1 MISIAW
7 AQAAIPGKSGG
18 LLEMVM
24 PLAIM
29 FLVFYFLLIRPQQK
43 KSKEHTALLKNLKKG
58 DLVVTSGG
66 IHGTVYGLTDQVVT
80 LEIDSEV
87 KLKVDRVQ
95 VARINKGAS

>member
-43 KSKEHTALLKNLKKG
+43 KSKEHTALLKNLKK
-58 DLVVTSGG
+58 V
-66 IHGTVYGLTDQVVT
+66 
-80 LEIDSEV
+80 
-87 KLKVDRVQ
+87 
-95 VARINKGAS
+95 

>member
-1 MISIAW
+1 MISLAW
-7 AQAAIPGKSGG
+7 AQAAVPGKSGG

-58 DLVVTSGG
+58 DAVVTSGG
-66 IHGTVYGLTDQVVT
+66 LHGTVYGLTDQVVT
-80 LEIDSEV
+80 LEIDNEV

-95 VARINKGAS
+95 IARINKGSS

>member
-1 MISIAW
+1 MISLAW
-7 AQAAIPGKSGG
+7 AQSAIPGRSGG

-43 KSKEHTALLKNLKKG
+43 KSKEHSVLLKNLKKG
-58 DLVVTSGG
+58 DAVVTSSG

-80 LEIDSEV
+80 LEIDNEV
-87 KLKVDRVQ
+87 KIKVDRIQ
-95 VARINKGAS
+95 VARIHKGSS